1 MPFIIGTIIVLLIIF
16 TVYLYLLAPGKRR
29 DASPFNTTKF
39 AHRGLHTGDGRV
51 PENSLAAIR
60 LAREA
65 GYGVEWDVQFTADR
79 QVVVFHDATLTRMC
93 GVDKRVDQLTYRQLQ
108 KYTLL
113 DSDQRIP
120 LLTEALAELQDAPLV
135 CEFKS
140 HGKAGDTSLCE
151 AAYAILEKHTGP
163 WCMESFNPFMV
174 GWFRKQQPQIIRG
187 ILSKRYV
194 KADNLPGW
202 QRVFLGSLAAN
213 VFCRPDFIAFDHT
226 SKDAFGFRLCRR
238 LFHPLCVAWTVRS
251 AETESTIKNH
261 FDTIIFESYKPSN

>member
-1 MPFIIGTIIVLLIIF
+1 MAVC
-16 TVYLYLLAPGKRR
+16 
-29 DASPFNTTKF
+29 
-39 AHRGLHTGDGRV
+39 
-51 PENSLAAIR
+51 LAAIR

-93 GVDKRVDQLTYRQLQ
+93 GVDKRVDQLTYDQLQ
-108 KYTLL
+108 QYTLL

-140 HGKAGDTSLCE
+140 HGKATDTSLCE
-151 AAYAILEKHTGP
+151 AAYALLSTHRGP

-174 GWFRKQQPQIIRG
+174 GWFMKNQPQIIRG
-187 ILSKRYV
+187 ILSKTYD
-194 KADNLPGW
+194 KTDDIPGW

-213 VFCRPDFIAFDHT
+213 VLCRPDFIAFDFRNAD
-226 SKDAFGFRLCRR
+226 SLPYRLCRW
-238 LFHPLCVAWTVRS
+238 LFRPLCVAWTVRS
-251 AETESTIKNH
+251 AGEEQQAAKS
-261 FDTIIFESYKPSN
+261 FDTVIFENYKPNP